1 MTINKELICF
11 LLSIFIGIIQCQSK
25 TKPNSTTSTTRKIIS
40 YTIGFITI
48 DNDDLDLKLNQL
60 SANLS
65 LKRIVLK
72 KLQLEDTN
80 NSIDLTLSLCEMFE
94 TNLHTI
100 VSMIKKPVDSQ
111 TLLISYLCSY
121 YQIPLISLYNRESV
135 FFDKSIHSSFI
146 RMAPSY
152 FSETKIWVHLLA
164 QLMYKK
170 INFIHSIDDN
180 GQLVSSKFQY
190 LADHFEIE
198 VKFLCFIFFK
208 LNIQINLLRLKK

>member
-1 MTINKELICF
+1 MMNKEFMF
-11 LLSIFIGIIQCQSK
+11 LFLVSIFIEIIQSQ
-25 TKPNSTTSTTRKIIS
+25 TVARPKPNITTNTSSRTKVNTP
-40 YTIGFITI
+40 YTVGFITI
-48 DNDDLDLKLNQL
+48 DNDDLDVRLNQL
-60 SANLS
+60 STNLS
-65 LKRIVLK
+65 LKKIVLK

-80 NSIDLTLSLCEMFE
+80 NSIDITLSLCEMFE
-94 TNLHTI
+94 TNLYTI

-121 YQIPLISLYNRESV
+121 YQIPLIPLYNRESV

-180 GQLVSSKFQY
+180 GQLVLSKFQY
-190 LADHFEIE
+190 LADHYEIE
-198 VKFLCFIFFK
+198 VLFLVVIF
-208 LNIQINLLRLKK
+208 